1 MRIMIDRSVVGTAE
15 VIHDDGETRRFMES
29 VSTLDSR
36 DSVIENTCDMFGVM
50 YNLGIFFVEI
60 SDDVECAMN
69 RLVGA
74 MEYIRGLSTTVE
86 KIKRLENKIVCTSW
100 MYMTRQYTKRV
111 QLNTYDSLVIRQD
124 FTMWNRPARLLGML
138 NSRMRGLD
146 EGG

>member
-1 MRIMIDRSVVGTAE
+1 MRILIDRSVVGTAE

-69 RLVGA
+69 KLVGA
-74 MEYIRGLSTTVE
+74 MEYIRSLSTTVE
-86 KIKRLENKIVCTSW
+86 KIKRLENKMRSSQSIKVGKGPPRNDRFESVGVDITVENEK
-100 MYMTRQYTKRV
+100 TLN
-111 QLNTYDSLVIRQD
+111 QLMESIGYN
-124 FTMWNRPARLLGML
+124 
-138 NSRMRGLD
+138 NSQLQIF
-146 EGG
+146 E